1 MRKESDYMRIVLQ
14 LVGTVLIGFFMV
26 YLFMNNPITV
36 FENKETNVLVTQFVS
51 VVAASTLGISFV
63 LLLHRKNYIC
73 RS

>member
-1 MRKESDYMRIVLQ
+1 MRIVLQ

>member
-26 YLFMNNPITV
+26 YFFMNNPITV

-51 VVAASTLGISFV
+51 VVAASALGISFV

>member
-26 YLFMNNPITV
+26 YFFMNNPITV